1 MDGRFSYSPVILVR
15 LSRESAPIMFP
26 NPANTFF
33 TVVAGAEPIKDISLF
48 DVSGRRLVNV
58 PNRSG
63 ISSLPISCGGL
74 MAGVYIVQIRTGT
87 QTYLRKLIKL

>member
-1 MDGRFSYSPVILVR
+1 L
-15 LSRESAPIMFP
+15 MFP

-33 TVVAGAEPIKDISLF
+33 TVVAGHEPVKDVSLF

-58 PNRSG
+58 LNRSG
-63 ISSLPISCGGL
+63 VASLPVSCSGL

-87 QTYLRKLIKL
+87 QTYLRKLVKL